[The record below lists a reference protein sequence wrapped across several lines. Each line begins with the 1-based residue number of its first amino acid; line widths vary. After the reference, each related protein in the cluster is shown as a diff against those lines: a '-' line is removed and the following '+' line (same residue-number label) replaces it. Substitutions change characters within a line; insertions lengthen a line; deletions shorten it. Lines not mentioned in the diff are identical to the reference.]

1 MIYTSRYSNPEL
13 RNGNYT
19 AVRISI
25 GTPRWNIGYPLAGE
39 IKDLMPFGLLDVE
52 DSTIFKARYFEM
64 LNKKGVTRIKNQ
76 LRHFETLGKPVVLLC
91 YEDIRKGDSNWCH
104 RTMFAEW
111 WFNQTGEKIVELV
124 DNSKVKK

>member
-13 RNGNYT
+13 RSGNYT

-25 GTPRWNIGYPLAGE
+25 GTPRWDIGFPLVGE

-52 DSTIFKARYFEM
+52 DSAIFKARYFEM
-64 LNKKGVTRIKNQ
+64 LNKKGVARIKNQ
-76 LRHFETLGKPVVLLC
+76 LQKFETLGKPVVLLC

-111 WFNQTGEKIVELV
+111 WFNQTGEKIFELV
-124 DNSKVKK
+124 DNSKFKK